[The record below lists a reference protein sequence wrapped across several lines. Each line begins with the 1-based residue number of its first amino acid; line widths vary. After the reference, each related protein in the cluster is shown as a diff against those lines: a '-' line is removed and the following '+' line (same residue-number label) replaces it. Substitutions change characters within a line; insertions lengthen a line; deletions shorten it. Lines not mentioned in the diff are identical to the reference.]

1 MACLSCTI
9 RRRNEQM
16 EMEMKRKWESM
27 QREKKN
33 TQRSEKIY
41 SKNMEKV
48 KERKSGMIDEVTT
61 YGVREGESIPAVF
74 FFRMYSTRSGH
85 RCNPFNAVR

>member
-1 MACLSCTI
+1 
-9 RRRNEQM
+9 M

>member
-27 QREKKN
+27 QREKKTHN
-33 TQRSEKIY
+33 GVKKYTVKTWKRSR
-41 SKNMEKV
+41 N
-48 KERKSGMIDEVTT
+48 ERMV
-61 YGVREGESIPAVF
+61 
-74 FFRMYSTRSGH
+74 
-85 RCNPFNAVR
+85 